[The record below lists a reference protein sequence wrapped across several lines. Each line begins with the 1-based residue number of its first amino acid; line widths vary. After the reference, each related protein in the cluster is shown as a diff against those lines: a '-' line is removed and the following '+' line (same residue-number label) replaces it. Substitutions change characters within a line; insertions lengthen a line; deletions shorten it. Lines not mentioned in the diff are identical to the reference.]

1 MRNYFA
7 LLSILLILSCAV
19 FAQEGPTDKEALDKA
34 NKELELNFKDKKY
47 DQALVP
53 AQELLKLSIK
63 VYGAEHEETAI
74 AYANLGAVLRELKK
88 YDEAVEN
95 YAKAGAIYRK
105 NEAKNG
111 DRLANTTANMAD
123 TLRSAG
129 KFSEAE
135 AAYKSALGTAEKY
148 FGNEDKKLLPF
159 LYSLINFYAG
169 RGLRINNVSDSLESG
184 DVATVMRLIER
195 CQQIA
200 AKFYSPG
207 SPERKNIADQFFQFG
222 LQNLEEREFQEAFAK
237 FQGIPGFE
245 MEKVQGKFAI
255 KGLLNGKAR
264 KLPQPA
270 YPRTARAI
278 GAAGQVGV
286 KVLVDETGTVVSARA
301 VSGHPL
307 LRGSAVQAARGAIFE
322 PASLNNKPIM
332 VIGMIIYRFREGRN

>member
-7 LLSILLILSCAV
+7 LLPIFLILSCAV
-19 FAQEGPTDKEALDKA
+19 FAQEGPSDKEALDKA
-34 NKELELNFKDKKY
+34 NKEIELNFMEKKY
-47 DQALVP
+47 DLALVP
-53 AQELLKLSIK
+53 ARELLKLSIK

-74 AYANLGAVLRELKK
+74 AYANVGAVLRELKK
-88 YDEAVEN
+88 YDEAAEN
-95 YAKAGAIYRK
+95 YAKAAAIYQK

-111 DRLANTTANMAD
+111 GRLANTTANMAD

-169 RGLRINNVSDSLESG
+169 RGLRIISVSGSLESG
-184 DVATVMRLIER
+184 DVAAVMGLIER

-200 AKFYSPG
+200 VKFYSPG

-222 LQNLEEREFQEAFAK
+222 LGNLSEKEFHEAFAK
-237 FQGIPGFE
+237 FQGLSGLE
-245 MEKVQGKFAI
+245 LEKVNGKFAI
-255 KGLLNGKAR
+255 KGFFNGKA
-264 KLPQPA
+264 KVLPQPA
-270 YPRTARAI
+270 YPGVARAV

-286 KVLVDETGTVVSARA
+286 KVLVDETGAVVSAQA

-332 VIGMIIYRFREGRN
+332 VIGTIIYRFQ